1 MHESDRLTAA
11 RMGEDL
17 MKKRGKDIAIDLLV
31 DVVAGFLIAIG
42 TYNFAAAMG
51 FPMAGLSGIALVLYY
66 LFHTPIGLVSGILNL
81 PIAIGTY
88 KLLGR
93 RFFID
98 SIKTMIIG
106 YIIMDLVAPLM
117 PVYSGDRLLA
127 AICSGVFCGIGYG
140 LIFMRGSSTGGMDF
154 IFLAIQKKHP
164 HLTLGTIS
172 FVSDAIIILLGA
184 AIAKTGI
191 DGVIYGM
198 IITFILTTVLDK
210 VMFGA
215 NAKKFAIIVTD
226 KEEEITVAIDTE
238 VERGSTL
245 LQAEGGHTGSPKAVV
260 MCACSNKQLY
270 QVRALVRRIDP
281 EAFMIMMDSNEVAGE
296 GFRRL

>member
-1 MHESDRLTAA
+1 MTSACLE
-11 RMGEDL
+11 EK
-17 MKKRGKDIAIDLLV
+17 MKKQMKDIAIDVLV
-31 DVVAGFLIAIG
+31 DIFAGFLIAIG

-51 FPMAGLSGIALVLYY
+51 FPMAGLSGIALILYY
-66 LFHTPIGLVSGILNL
+66 LFHTPIGLVSGILNV

-98 SIKTMIIG
+98 SIKTMVIG
-106 YIIMDLVAPLM
+106 YAIMDLVAPLM
-117 PVYSGDRLLA
+117 PVYGGDRLLA

-154 IFLAIQKKHP
+154 VFLAIQKKRP

-172 FVSDAIIILLGA
+172 FVCDAVIILLGA
-184 AIAKTGI
+184 IIAKTGI

-226 KEEEITVAIDTE
+226 KEAEITSAIDQE

-270 QVRALVRRIDP
+270 QVRAVVRRIDP